1 MRTLACAFAVAMVLP
16 LGSPVLA
23 AEPQP
28 TSPPANTTTVEQAS
42 ASFRQGVQLYRE
54 GSFEAALA
62 EFKKAYQLR
71 PSYRVLYNIAQ
82 TYYELHDYVSASKNI
97 KQYMLDGG
105 SDIDPARRSEV
116 EELNQ
121 KLDERIA
128 YLEIITNLDGAD
140 IRVDDISSGMSP
152 LRSPL
157 PVNAGPRRVSAVKA
171 GYTVAV
177 RSVTVA
183 GKDRV
188 KVTLDIPEPAV
199 ARPID
204 RLSATKPSP
213 FTTQPSPTVIESEA
227 PTHGSRTALVV
238 SLAVTASCAVAT
250 GVFGGLALNAKKD
263 FDTQLNAFPGT
274 KAQVDDSRSKMK
286 AYAYVTDG
294 FAAATLVSGVVAL
307 YVALTNRS
315 ESAQRQVS
323 YVRPSV
329 KLTPTLGGMVLHGA
343 W

>member
-1 MRTLACAFAVAMVLP
+1 MRTVACAFAVAMALL
-16 LGSPVLA
+16 LGSSVLA
-23 AEPQP
+23 EPRP
-28 TSPPANTTTVEQAS
+28 TSPPAALSTVEKAS

-105 SDIDPARRSEV
+105 NDIDPARRSEV

-140 IRVDDISSGMSP
+140 IRVDDIPSGV
-152 LRSPL
+152 SPL
-157 PVNAGPRRVSAVKA
+157 PSPLMVNAGPRRISAVKA
-171 GYTVAV
+171 GYTTAA
-177 RSVTVA
+177 RSITVA

-188 KVTLDIPEPAV
+188 KVTLDIPEPTV
-199 ARPID
+199 VHPMERS
-204 RLSATKPSP
+204 SATKPSP
-213 FTTQPSPTVIESEA
+213 FTTQSSPTVIKNEA
-227 PTHGSRTALVV
+227 PAHESRTAWVV
-238 SLAVTASCAVAT
+238 SLTVAASCAVAT
-250 GVFGGLALNAKKD
+250 GVFGWLALNAKKD
-263 FDTQLNAFPGT
+263 FDNQLNAFPST
-274 KAQVDDSRSKMK
+274 KSQIDDSRSKMQ

-294 FAAATLVSGVVAL
+294 FAAATLVSGGVAL
-307 YVALTNRS
+307 YMALAGQS
-315 ESAQRQVS
+315 ESKRSQVS